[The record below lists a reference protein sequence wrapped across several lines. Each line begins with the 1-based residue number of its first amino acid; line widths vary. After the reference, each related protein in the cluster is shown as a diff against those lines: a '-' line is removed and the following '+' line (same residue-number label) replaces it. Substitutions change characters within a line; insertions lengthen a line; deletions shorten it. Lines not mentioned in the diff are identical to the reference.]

1 MLRPRMLIL
10 YGTFDGQTRKIACAL
25 SQTMRSLHVDADL
38 VNAREQ
44 LDPNPEHYDAVIVAA
59 PVRSGKYQPA
69 VRRWVKAHAAALS
82 GRPAA
87 FVSVC
92 LGVLE
97 KNPKTDAVLAGI
109 VQAFAKE
116 TGWQP
121 PVIKIVAGALQY
133 TKYNWFIRWVM
144 RRIVSRA
151 GGDTDTSRDYE
162 YTDWKDLESFARE
175 FASRHLP
182 VTTKQVHD
190 LAS

>member
-44 LDPNPEHYDAVIVAA
+44 LDPNPEDYDAVIVAA
-59 PVRSGKYQPA
+59 PVRRGTYQPA
-69 VRRWVKAHAAALS
+69 VRRWVKAHAAALAR
-82 GRPAA
+82 RPAA

-97 KNPKTDAVLAGI
+97 KSPKTDAVLAGI

-121 PVIKIVAGALQY
+121 PVTKVVAGALQY

-144 RRIVSRA
+144 RRIVARA

-162 YTDWKDLESFARE
+162 YTDWKDLELFARE
-175 FASRHLP
+175 FAFRHLP
-182 VTTKQVHD
+182 VTTGQVHD